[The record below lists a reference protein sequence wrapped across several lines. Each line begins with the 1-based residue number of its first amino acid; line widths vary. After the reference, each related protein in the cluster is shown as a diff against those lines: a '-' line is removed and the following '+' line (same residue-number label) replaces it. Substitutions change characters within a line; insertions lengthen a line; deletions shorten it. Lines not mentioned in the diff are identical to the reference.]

1 MLRPHPLVGASPYVL
16 AVVVHHSVL
25 LSQNCVNFVVM
36 VVLDNHK
43 PGNRRRRRKKRNIR
57 PW

>member
-25 LSQNCVNFVVM
+25 LSQNCVNFVM

-43 PGNRRRRRKKRNIR
+43 PGNRRRREKKRNIR